1 MIDNKTLFFT
11 ECEDD
16 NNDTLVIEEVIVF
29 STKLIDVRSTN
40 GDELITHIL
49 LSKNKAVE
57 LGLTLLNWGM
67 GGKIDYVKKNH
78 R

>member
-16 NNDTLVIEEVIVF
+16 TNDTLVIEEVIVF
-29 STKLIDVRSTN
+29 GTKLIDVRATN

-49 LSKNKAVE
+49 VTKNKAIE
-57 LGLTLLNWGM
+57 LALTLFKWGR
-67 GGKIDYVKKNH
+67 VN
-78 R
+78 

>member
-16 NNDTLVIEEVIVF
+16 TNDTLVIEEVIVF
-29 STKLIDVRSTN
+29 GTKLIDVRATN

-49 LSKNKAVE
+49 LTKNKAIE
-57 LGLTLLNWGM
+57 LALTLFKWGE
-67 GGKIDYVKKNH
+67 GELIDYV
-78 R
+78 

>member
-16 NNDTLVIEEVIVF
+16 NNDILIIKEVIVF
-29 STKLIDVRSTN
+29 NTKLLDIRATN

-57 LGLTLLNWGM
+57 LALTLFNWGE
-67 GGKIDYVKKNH
+67 GELG
-78 R
+78 

>member
-16 NNDTLVIEEVIVF
+16 NNDILIIKEVIVF
-29 STKLIDVRSTN
+29 NTKLLDIRSTN

-49 LSKNKAVE
+49 LSKNKAIE
-57 LGLTLLNWGM
+57 LALTLFNWGE
-67 GGKIDYVKKNH
+67 GELD
-78 R
+78 

>member
-16 NNDTLVIEEVIVF
+16 TNDNLVIEEVIVF
-29 STKLIDVRSTN
+29 GTKLIDVRATN

-49 LSKNKAVE
+49 LTKNKAIE
-57 LGLTLLNWGM
+57 LALTLFKWGE
-67 GGKIDYVKKNH
+67 GELD
-78 R
+78 

>member
-16 NNDTLVIEEVIVF
+16 TNDTLVIEEVIVF
-29 STKLIDVRSTN
+29 GTKLIDVRATN

-49 LSKNKAVE
+49 LTKNKAIE
-57 LGLTLLNWGM
+57 LALTLFKWGM
-67 GGKIDYVKKNH
+67 GDKIDYV
-78 R
+78 

>member
-16 NNDTLVIEEVIVF
+16 TNDTLVIEEVIVF
-29 STKLIDVRSTN
+29 GTKLIDVRSIN

-49 LSKNKAVE
+49 LTKNKAIE
-57 LGLTLLNWGM
+57 LALTLFKWGE
-67 GGKIDYVKKNH
+67 GELD
-78 R
+78 

>member
-16 NNDTLVIEEVIVF
+16 TNDTLVIEEVIVF
-29 STKLIDVRSTN
+29 GTKLIDVRATN

-49 LSKNKAVE
+49 LTKNKAIE
-57 LGLTLLNWGM
+57 LALTLFKWGR
-67 GGKIDYVKKNH
+67 VN
-78 R
+78 

>member
-29 STKLIDVRSTN
+29 NTKLLDIRSTN

-49 LSKNKAVE
+49 LSKNKAIE
-57 LGLTLLNWGM
+57 LALTLFNWG
-67 GGKIDYVKKNH
+67 GG
-78 R
+78 

>member
-16 NNDTLVIEEVIVF
+16 NTDTLVIKEVIAF
-29 STKLIDVRSTN
+29 NAKLLDVRSTN

-49 LSKNKAVE
+49 LSKNKAIE
-57 LGLTLLNWGM
+57 LALTLFKWGE
-67 GGKIDYVKKNH
+67 GEF
-78 R
+78 

>member
-16 NNDTLVIEEVIVF
+16 NNDILIIKEVIVF
-29 STKLIDVRSTN
+29 NTKLLDIRSTN

-49 LSKNKAVE
+49 LSKNKAIE
-57 LGLTLLNWGM
+57 LALTLFNWG
-67 GGKIDYVKKNH
+67 GELD
-78 R
+78 

>member
-16 NNDTLVIEEVIVF
+16 NNDILIIKEVIVF
-29 STKLIDVRSTN
+29 NTKLLDIRSTN

-49 LSKNKAVE
+49 LSKNKAIE
-57 LGLTLLNWGM
+57 LALTLFNWGR
-67 GGKIDYVKKNH
+67 VN
-78 R
+78 

>member
-1 MIDNKTLFFT
+1 MIENKTLFFT

-16 NNDTLVIEEVIVF
+16 NNDTLVIKEVIVF
-29 STKLIDVRSTN
+29 NTKLLDIRSTN

-57 LGLTLLNWGM
+57 LALTLFNWGRVNL
-67 GGKIDYVKKNH
+67 D
-78 R
+78 

>member
-16 NNDTLVIEEVIVF
+16 TNDTLVIEEVIVF
-29 STKLIDVRSTN
+29 GTKLIDVRATN

-49 LSKNKAVE
+49 LTKNKAIE
-57 LGLTLLNWGM
+57 LALTLFKWGE
-67 GGKIDYVKKNH
+67 GELD
-78 R
+78 

>member
-16 NNDTLVIEEVIVF
+16 TNDTLVIEEVIAF
-29 STKLIDVRSTN
+29 NTKLLDVRATN

-49 LSKNKAVE
+49 LSKNKAIE
-57 LGLTLLNWGM
+57 LALTLFKWGR
-67 GGKIDYVKKNH
+67 VKLD
-78 R
+78 

>member
-16 NNDTLVIEEVIVF
+16 TNDTLVIEEVIVF
-29 STKLIDVRSTN
+29 GTKLIDVRATN

-49 LSKNKAVE
+49 LTKNKAIE
-57 LGLTLLNWGM
+57 LALTLFKWG
-67 GGKIDYVKKNH
+67 GELD
-78 R
+78 

>member
-16 NNDTLVIEEVIVF
+16 NNDILIIKEVIVF
-29 STKLIDVRSTN
+29 NTKLLDIRSTN

-49 LSKNKAVE
+49 LSKNKAIE
-57 LGLTLLNWGM
+57 LALTLFNWGR
-67 GGKIDYVKKNH
+67 VKLD
-78 R
+78 